1 MPLFFLHGE
10 SDYRLEERARF
21 LLEGFRRKYDSAGI
35 NATVIN
41 ALTDSWSANRVME
54 EVLSAPF
61 LAEKRLIMLKAV
73 PSAAAASEDGNE
85 EEKRL
90 AESLETVPES
100 TILIFVG
107 YRPDKRKTLY
117 KKLLTTAEVEEFNDW
132 TAPSIKKWIKNKIA
146 LEDDTIDY
154 LIEVVG
160 NDLYRLDSEIAKLA
174 TYGGVITPKE
184 INLLVSP
191 TLSNSV
197 FDFTDAISQKDHRK
211 ALRLFAALRQ
221 QGESIFAI
229 FPMIIR
235 NFRIL
240 LLYKNKLQAG
250 QDRRTI
256 MSDLKI
262 PPFVASKVHSQ
273 ADNYS
278 LDVLQQCYKSL
289 LEIDVQVKTG
299 VINTSSTNTREF
311 DLAIEK
317 FILDF
322 GVRR

>member
-10 SDYRLEERARF
+10 SDYRLEERAHF
-21 LLEGFRRKYDSAGI
+21 LLEGFRRKYDPAGI
-35 NATVIN
+35 NVTVVN
-41 ALTDSWSANRVME
+41 ALTDNWKANRVLE
-54 EVLSAPF
+54 EILAAPF
-61 LAEKRLIMLKAV
+61 LAEKRLVMLKGV
-73 PSAAAASEDGNE
+73 PAAASEEGGE
-85 EEKRL
+85 EEKSL
-90 AESLETVPES
+90 AEALDHLPET
-100 TILIFVG
+100 TILILVG
-107 YRPDKRKTLY
+107 YHPDKRKTLY
-117 KKLLTTAEVEEFNDW
+117 KKLLAVAEVEEFNDW
-132 TAPSIKKWIKNKIA
+132 TAPSIKKWIKSKID
-146 LEDDTIDY
+146 LDDDTIDY
-154 LIEVVG
+154 LIATVG
-160 NDLYRLDSEIAKLA
+160 SDLYRLDSEIAKLSV
-174 TYGGVITPKE
+174 YGGPITPKE
-184 INLLVSP
+184 VNLLVTP

-197 FDFTDAISQKDHRK
+197 FDFTDAISQQDHRK
-211 ALRLFAALRQ
+211 ALRLFSGLRQ

-229 FPMIIR
+229 FPMIVR

-240 LLYKNKLQAG
+240 LLYKNKLLAG

-256 MSDLKI
+256 MADLKI

-278 LDVLQQCYKSL
+278 LEVLQQCYNCL